1 MVQQKLK
8 FNLVIISK
16 VTVYVSKNKIKLDIL
31 IIVSVVELLM
41 KDNGL
46 IILQVLRIL
55 LGNNLSILK
64 MEILEEEIDLFLIPQ
79 HLKEEKNMW
88 EVKMMTIVVEF
99 VHVFHQKVKSL
110 QQGLLIGQNNIKI
123 IKISIYRKQIIML
136 LLRSSRMKLRNR
148 WIENHLFIHRNNC
161 LR

>member
-55 LGNNLSILK
+55 LGNNLLILK
-64 MEILEEEIDLFLIPQ
+64 MEILEEEIDPFLIPQ
-79 HLKEEKNMW
+79 HLKEEKSM
-88 EVKMMTIVVEF
+88 
-99 VHVFHQKVKSL
+99 
-110 QQGLLIGQNNIKI
+110 
-123 IKISIYRKQIIML
+123 
-136 LLRSSRMKLRNR
+136 
-148 WIENHLFIHRNNC
+148 
-161 LR
+161 

>member
-16 VTVYVSKNKIKLDIL
+16 VTVYVSKNKIKLDIR

-64 MEILEEEIDLFLIPQ
+64 MGILGEEIDLFLIPQ
-79 HLKEEKNMW
+79 HLKKEKSM
-88 EVKMMTIVVEF
+88 
-99 VHVFHQKVKSL
+99 
-110 QQGLLIGQNNIKI
+110 
-123 IKISIYRKQIIML
+123 
-136 LLRSSRMKLRNR
+136 
-148 WIENHLFIHRNNC
+148 
-161 LR
+161 